1 MRLKVFG
8 PHNPHT
14 QRSMRNLIATLK
26 DSCKYDEAKEMELR
40 LAQSLELNPVLAER
54 GKAVGWGPR

>member
-1 MRLKVFG
+1 
-8 PHNPHT
+8 
-14 QRSMRNLIATLK
+14 MRNLIATLK